1 VITFPGIPGLEGVE
15 ISTPLLAFI
24 GFTVGI
30 VSGFIGVGGGYMLTP
45 ALIIFGFP
53 ANFAVGTGLAH
64 IFGNSIVASLR
75 HRKLGNVDIKLG
87 ALMVCGTIPGIE
99 LGVRLL
105 NWCKEIG
112 LVDEMVLG
120 ASLAI
125 LTFTGAF
132 TFWETRR
139 SKRKM
144 DEIIRRGERLPKDIF
159 VSGISKRIQQIN
171 IPPLIYFPK
180 SRSRISLWVGLCIG
194 VFTGVLVGF
203 MGVGGGFVI
212 VPCLIYLIGVPSIIA
227 VGTSLFQ
234 IIISAGFGAAR
245 HTMSGNAVIYA
256 SFIMILGAWVGTQ
269 IGVLATRLVRGP
281 SVRFVLG
288 YSMFFGAAGIALKL
302 ASILSAEKVYWLNLT
317 AKGFIIGQ
325 MFLLVGMILALVI
338 MAFMFRRGRHIPK
351 WAESLVV
358 KD

>member
-1 VITFPGIPGLEGVE
+1 LEGVA
-15 ISTPLLAFI
+15 ISAALLAFI

-30 VSGFIGVGGGYMLTP
+30 ASGFIGVGGGYMLTP

-53 ANFAVGTGLAH
+53 ANFAVGTGLAY
-64 IFGNSIVASLR
+64 ILGNSIVAFLR

-87 ALMVCGTIPGIE
+87 GLMICGTLVGIE

-105 NWCKEIG
+105 NGLKEMG
-112 LVDEMVLG
+112 LVNEVVLA

-125 LTFTGAF
+125 LSFMAVF

-144 DEIIRRGERLPKDIF
+144 DEIMRRGEKVPRDIF
-159 VSGISKRIQQIN
+159 ITGLSEKMQRIE
-171 IPPLIYFPK
+171 IPPMIYFPK
-180 SRSRISLWVGLCIG
+180 SRCRISLLVILGVGLL
-194 VFTGVLVGF
+194 TGVLVGF

-245 HTMSGNAVIYA
+245 HTMSGNVVIFA
-256 SFIMILGAWVGTQ
+256 SVIMILGACVGTQ
-269 IGVLATRLVRGP
+269 VGTLATRLVRGP

-288 YSMFFGAAGIALKL
+288 YSMFFGAIAIALEL
-302 ASILSAEKVYWLNLT
+302 ASVLTADKIYWLGQT
-317 AKGFIIGQ
+317 AKAFIICQ
-325 MFLLVGMILALVI
+325 MFLLVGMILALLI
-338 MAFMFRRGRHIPK
+338 MALMSRRGHRIPK
-351 WAESLVV
+351 WAQSLVI